1 MKEIIY
7 TVIAIVLLVA
17 IIFSMG
23 KIAAVNKTRYWVEA
37 YCEQNGDELV
47 FTFCGQDFV
56 WKLGAGDKIPNGHHV
71 VLLMENNGTEGF
83 LQDDTILNYR

>member
-1 MKEIIY
+1 MKKFVAI
-7 TVIAIVLLVA
+7 VIAITVA
-17 IIFSMG
+17 LCGVMAIH
-23 KIAAVNKTRYWVEA
+23 AAKVNKTRYYVEA
-37 YCEQNGDELV
+37 YCEQNGGELV

-56 WKLGAGDKIPNGHHV
+56 WELGAGDKIPNGHHV